1 MININ
6 RISVLEKVLI
16 ICLAILIISL
26 LVWFGVGI
34 VTSGTLTNPIELIR
48 NIDRFI
54 GIVLLVVLSGSICK
68 SYIELNKRRS

>member
-6 RISVLEKVLI
+6 RISALEKVLI
-16 ICLAILIISL
+16 ICLAILIILL

-34 VTSGTLTNPIELIR
+34 ITSDTLTNPIELIR

-54 GIVLLVVLSGSICK
+54 SIVLIIVLSGSICK